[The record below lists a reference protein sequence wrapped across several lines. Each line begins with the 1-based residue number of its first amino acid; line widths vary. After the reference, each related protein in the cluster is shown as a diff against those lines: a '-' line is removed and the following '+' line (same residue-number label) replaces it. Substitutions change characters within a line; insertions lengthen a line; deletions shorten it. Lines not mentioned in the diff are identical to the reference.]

1 MGRQHMKLMKWRELD
16 ILISQADIV
25 LEIIEARNPIST
37 RCRFVEEVVKRKN
50 KKLVVVLNKC
60 DLVPKD
66 VCRSWTKLLASEGF
80 TAICFSRKFKK
91 HVEYLKRLIEDIV
104 EIKPI
109 TVAVVGYPK
118 VGKSSLINALK
129 GKNSASTSP
138 YPGSPGYTKASQ
150 KYKVAPGVY
159 LIDTPG
165 IIPIH
170 NTNDIELLIRSSPIE
185 KIGNTLHVVFKLIET
200 IINNNK
206 YAFKETYGIDSLD
219 PLEILNRLAI
229 KRGWFIGKGS
239 EREPNL
245 FEASRAII
253 RDYLKGKI
261 KFYISPPT

>member
-1 MGRQHMKLMKWRELD
+1 MKLMKWRELD
-16 ILISQADIV
+16 MLISQSDIV
-25 LEIIEARNPIST
+25 LEVVEARNPIST
-37 RCRFVEEVVKRKN
+37 RCRFVEENVIRKN

-66 VCRSWTKLLASEGF
+66 VCRLWTKLLADEGF
-80 TAICFSRKFKK
+80 TAVCFSHKFKK
-91 HVEYLKRLIEDIV
+91 HIQYLKRLIENIV

-109 TVAVVGYPK
+109 TIAVVGYPK

-129 GKNSASTSP
+129 GKNSAPTSP

-150 KYKVAPGVY
+150 KYKIAPGVY

-170 NTNDIELLIRSSPIE
+170 NTNDIELLIRSRPIE
-185 KIGNTLHVVFKLIET
+185 KINNTLHVVLKLIET
-200 IINNNK
+200 IISNNK
-206 YAFKETYGIDSLD
+206 FAFKEAYGVDSLD
-219 PLEILNRLAI
+219 PLEILNSLAI

-245 FEASRAII
+245 VEAARAII

-261 KFYISPPT
+261 KFYVLPPT